1 MSLINRGFFTLELK
15 YYIFAT
21 CSQIFM
27 KFMKLY
33 LLGKQFTRETV
44 LEGSKKLER
53 QLIVTVYRF
62 NDEIRLLFR
71 RIINFSDDVSIT
83 C

>member
-1 MSLINRGFFTLELK
+1 
-15 YYIFAT
+15 
-21 CSQIFM
+21 M

-33 LLGKQFTRETV
+33 SLGKQFAREAA

-62 NDEIRLLFR
+62 NDKIRLP
-71 RIINFSDDVSIT
+71 
-83 C
+83 

>member
-1 MSLINRGFFTLELK
+1 
-15 YYIFAT
+15 
-21 CSQIFM
+21 M

-33 LLGKQFTRETV
+33 LLGKQFARETV

-62 NDEIRLLFR
+62 NDEIRLLSR